1 MSAIDADWETF
12 LTDGHIEVEP
22 VEEEEKQLDIERP
35 ISGSLHVSTQTK
47 IAYLTEPIDILDVF
61 WKIPIMEFH
70 EMRTGIL
77 KKQIKLTS
85 LSREEVAANKA
96 RIEREYI
103 GNLMVINERE
113 KGDIY
118 KCVQKASAGLSNK
131 DVLTYKP
138 FSGKRAFYNCFALV
152 IRIEINEEF
161 KEFHIK
167 VFNTGKIEIP
177 GIKDTPQMRIAMRY
191 FLVMIKE
198 YYPDIEYKDN
208 IRTIL
213 INSNFNCGYEVER
226 DKCQRI
232 LSGKYN
238 LISMYDPCLYPGVQC
253 KFYYNAMKA
262 TQDGICT
269 CAKRCSK
276 KGSGEGEGQ
285 CKEVSFMVF
294 RTGSILIVG
303 NCDEEQLEVIYEKLK
318 AIFDTDYAQ
327 MYAGKQE
334 TVKTTLTK
342 KTRSKTFIVNN
353 SYKLE

>member
-1 MSAIDADWETF
+1 MSIDADWETF
-12 LTDGHIEVEP
+12 LTDGHVEP
-22 VEEEEKQLDIERP
+22 EVQAEEPTDIEQP
-35 ISGSLHVSTQTK
+35 IGGHLHISTQTK
-47 IAYLTEPIDILDVF
+47 IAYLTEPIDILTVF

-70 EMRTGIL
+70 EFKTGIL

-85 LSREEVAANKA
+85 LSREDVAKNKEM
-96 RIEREYI
+96 IEKEYI
-103 GNLMVINERE
+103 GNLMIISERE
-113 KGDIY
+113 KGDTY

-152 IRIEINEEF
+152 IRIEIEGEF

-177 GIKDTPQMRIAMRY
+177 GIKDMPQMRLAMRQ
-191 FLVMIKE
+191 FLIMLKQ

-226 DKCQRI
+226 DKCQRV

-269 CAKRCSK
+269 CMKRCSK

-294 RTGSILIVG
+294 RTGSVLIVG
-303 NCDEEQLEVIYEKLK
+303 NCDEEQLYIIYEKLK
-318 AIFDTDYAQ
+318 DIFNKDYRV
-327 MYAGKQE
+327 MYSGKQE
-334 TVKTTLTK
+334 APKQTLTK
-342 KTRSKTFIVNN
+342 KPRSKTFIVNN